1 MRNAAPVA
9 PARTLI
15 RCAIYTRQSVEKDDE
30 LSSCQVQ
37 FDLCSAHVQSR
48 RSLGYEL
55 IAERFTDEGH
65 SGATLDR
72 PAFQRLLSV
81 IRSGGIERLVIY
93 RLDRLSRNLRHFTTL
108 FEELKD
114 HDVELDVI
122 TAPET
127 GAVAMDRFMLNILA
141 SFSEFERDLA
151 ASRIAESRAY
161 LKAHGRRIAGATPFG
176 YSADRHTKQLVVCE
190 EEAEAVLRMFKWADA
205 GVTPSV
211 IASCANA
218 LRWITGGGNPW
229 TARQVLSILTNH
241 TYAGLVVHGFA
252 FRDGCHQALIDRELY
267 HRVQN
272 QIVGRR
278 TGVPG
283 RRGGRATFQWVLR
296 GILRCGKCDRPMST
310 HTVRFG
316 PVIRCYYRCRSTAG
330 GREPCKGVMI
340 SVGEVESAVLAE
352 IGAAKGLTTKE
363 QAGVVKGAVRSVVY
377 DAASRMLKVDRI

>member
-296 GILRCGKCDRPMST
+296 ASCVAANA
-310 HTVRFG
+310 TV
-316 PVIRCYYRCRSTAG
+316 
-330 GREPCKGVMI
+330 
-340 SVGEVESAVLAE
+340 
-352 IGAAKGLTTKE
+352 
-363 QAGVVKGAVRSVVY
+363 
-377 DAASRMLKVDRI
+377 